1 MSDGIVNVKIAAEPY
16 LYYDVFRFDG
26 ERETLVKQ
34 YKNGNDKLNF
44 YDVVYNKKLV
54 KYYIKPYF
62 YNQYGIK
69 IVGNSY
75 ETDWF
80 YLNSEFNPD
89 YYSDY

>member
-1 MSDGIVNVKIAAEPY
+1 M
-16 LYYDVFRFDG
+16 
-26 ERETLVKQ
+26 
-34 YKNGNDKLNF
+34 
-44 YDVVYNKKLV
+44 